1 MHEFG
6 WFGMVAIFFRALIGI
21 ALLVGLILLII
32 WLVRRLSNGHVGGQ
46 TPAAQTPKE
55 IAQARYARGE
65 ISREEYQQIIT
76 DLG

>member
-1 MHEFG
+1 MHDFG
-6 WFGMVAIFFRALIGI
+6 SFGMVAIFFRALIGI

-32 WLVRRLSNGHVGGQ
+32 WLVRRLSNGHTGA
-46 TPAAQTPKE
+46 PAPDAQTPKE
-55 IAQARYARGE
+55 IAQARYAKGE